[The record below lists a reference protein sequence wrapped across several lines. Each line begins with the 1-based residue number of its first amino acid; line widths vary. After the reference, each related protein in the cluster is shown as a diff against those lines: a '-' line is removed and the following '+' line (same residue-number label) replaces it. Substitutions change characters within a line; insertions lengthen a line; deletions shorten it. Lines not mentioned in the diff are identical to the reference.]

1 MIKNNITNP
10 AAVCK
15 MAVANDL
22 DFIYECLYQLFDEEG
37 NSHKFSQT
45 RESLHEAL
53 FSSKSFAECIIASV
67 DNKQVGILLFSVTQQ
82 NFTIFPSPGIFVHD
96 IFVVNEYRRKGV
108 ARELGNYVKKIAEER
123 HFSRID
129 GIILKNNQ
137 NALAFYQNI
146 QDLTVLDYIYY
157 TRLNL

>member
-1 MIKNNITNP
+1 MIKSITKQ
-10 AAVCK
+10 AVCNLAIAK
-15 MAVANDL
+15 DL
-22 DFIYECLYQLFDEEG
+22 DFIYECLCELFDEEG
-37 NSHKFSQT
+37 NSIKFSQT

-53 FSSKSFAECIIASV
+53 FSNKSFAECIIASI
-67 DNKQVGILLFSVTQQ
+67 DNKQVGILLFSVTQH
-82 NFTIFPSPGIFVHD
+82 NFTIFPSPGIFVHN
-96 IFVVNEYRRKGV
+96 IFVINEYRRKGV
-108 ARELGNYVKKIAEER
+108 AKELGNYLKKIAQER
-123 HFSRID
+123 HYSRID